1 MKFRGQNIFTNFTKS
16 DIIKTFVLIVFFTH
30 LLLAHVVAQSYYLC
44 IESNGNIVL
53 ESVLDKDDC
62 CNSTK
67 AEIANDDIETCSFC
81 EDVSISEDCDE
92 YYSITKNNFQLIQVS
107 EFCSSNINY
116 SVDQITINYST
127 INQNISSPHL
137 DSHKTVLL
145 LI

>member
-1 MKFRGQNIFTNFTKS
+1 MKIRSQNIFTNFTKS
-16 DIIKTFVLIVFFTH
+16 NIIKTFVLIVFFTH
-30 LLLAHVVAQSYYLC
+30 LLLAHVVAQSYYFC
-44 IESNGNIVL
+44 IESDGNIVV

-62 CNSTK
+62 CNSTES
-67 AEIANDDIETCSFC
+67 EIANDDLETCSLC

-92 YYSITKNNFQLIQVS
+92 YYSITKNKIQLIPVS
-107 EFCSSNINY
+107 EFFISNIIY

-127 INQNISSPHL
+127 KNQNLGSPHL

>member
-1 MKFRGQNIFTNFTKS
+1 MKIRSQNIFTKFTKLN
-16 DIIKTFVLIVFFTH
+16 IIKTFVLIVFFTH

-44 IESNGNIVL
+44 IESDGNIVV

-62 CNSTK
+62 CSPTE
-67 AEIANDDIETCSFC
+67 AIIGIDDTETCSFC

-92 YYSITKNNFQLIQVS
+92 YYSVAKNNFQLIQVS
-107 EFCSSNINY
+107 EFCNSNIIY
-116 SVDQITINYST
+116 SVDQIRINYST
-127 INQNISSPHL
+127 INQNLGSPHL